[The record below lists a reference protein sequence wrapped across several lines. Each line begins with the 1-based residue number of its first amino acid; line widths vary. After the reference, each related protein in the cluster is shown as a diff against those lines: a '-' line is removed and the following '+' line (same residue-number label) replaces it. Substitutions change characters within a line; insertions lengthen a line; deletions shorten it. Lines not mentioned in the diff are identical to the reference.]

1 MADKNLSAIFYARTP
16 FLQLCPATSVQ
27 IFMLRQL
34 CLSIIQKLLEVTKMK
49 NYKTILALPLL
60 LLLIGCINRVAV
72 GPILTDSQSVELGDV
87 DSVQVDI
94 KMGIGEL
101 NVDGGATNLM
111 DAEFTY
117 NVEDWRPEVIF
128 EQNGSRGE
136 LQISQPEGEI
146 NGIPDDEIK
155 YRWDVALQN
164 DVPLDMNVD
173 LGVGEGNL
181 NLAGLALQS
190 LTIDT
195 GVGETTIDLTGNWP
209 DSFDVQINGGVGKT
223 TVYLPENVGLRLEAD
238 TGIGSLVVN
247 GLQKEGDSGV
257 YTNATYGES
266 ETTITLDISGGIGE
280 ITVQVGR

>member
-1 MADKNLSAIFYARTP
+1 
-16 FLQLCPATSVQ
+16 
-27 IFMLRQL
+27 
-34 CLSIIQKLLEVTKMK
+34 MK

-94 KMGIGEL
+94 KMGVGEL

-128 EQNGSRGE
+128 EQRGSRGE
-136 LQISQPEGEI
+136 LQISQPQGEI

-155 YRWDVALQN
+155 YRWDIALQN

-173 LGVGEGNL
+173 LGVGESNL
-181 NLAGLALQS
+181 NLAGISLQS
-190 LTIDT
+190 LNIDT

-223 TVYLPENVGLRLEAD
+223 TVYLPENVGLRLEAEN
-238 TGIGSLVVN
+238 GIGSLVVN
-247 GLQKEGDSGV
+247 GLQKDGGSGV
-257 YTNATYGES
+257 YTNAAYGES
-266 ETTITLDISGGIGE
+266 DTTITLDISGGIGE